1 MCGATVKK
9 WKQRVNLWK
18 MGLKLTS
25 LLLITTVTLKLSV
38 VENERKE
45 LFILLLWTTEKSQ
58 RLWNSLWLTDYGRT
72 KIRNFQLLW

>member
-1 MCGATVKK
+1 
-9 WKQRVNLWK
+9 

-25 LLLITTVTLKLSV
+25 VLVTTAVTLRLSV

-45 LFILLLWTTEKSQ
+45 LFILLLWMTEKSQ
-58 RLWNSLWLTDYGRT
+58 RLWSSLYLTAGCRT